1 MLDRA
6 GTTDRYLRL
15 THAYRRSLIIILTPA
30 HTSTGTQ
37 RVIVES
43 ALPVSLGRAQTPPA
57 LRACDTVEFKSS
69 LVINFAKDFGL
80 LGITIASAG
89 VLHERVVSFSEEGQ
103 THKFRAFNAFAG
115 AGAMS

>member
-1 MLDRA
+1 
-6 GTTDRYLRL
+6 
-15 THAYRRSLIIILTPA
+15 
-30 HTSTGTQ
+30 
-37 RVIVES
+37 
-43 ALPVSLGRAQTPPA
+43 
-57 LRACDTVEFKSS
+57 
-69 LVINFAKDFGL
+69 VINFAKDFGL